1 MSGNRKQGAVRG
13 LGSGI
18 KFACPHCESPTIV
31 RTSETVTRQTR
42 QAKLICTNADC
53 GHTFVVVVEAV
64 RTISPSAKHHPSVH
78 MPMAHAHA
86 RKRT

>member
-1 MSGNRKQGAVRG
+1 MSGNRKHGAVRA

-18 KFACPHCESPTIV
+18 RVSCPHCESPTIV
-31 RTSETVTRQTR
+31 RNSETVTRQTR

-64 RTISPSAKHHPSVH
+64 KTISPSAMPHPSVH
-78 MPMAHAHA
+78 MPTAHAHA
-86 RKRT
+86 